1 MRRPAVSISAAC
13 RGVGL
18 AVVTSFFL
26 LAYTPLVNRL
36 QGGPAP
42 WGPPGPGHA
51 IVVLGS
57 GMGADGALT
66 ARSLRRAVHGVRLY
80 RQGLAPRL
88 VVLGIRPDSGPGEA
102 EARAQL
108 ARELG
113 VPAEAILV
121 VSGGRTTWEEAG
133 RTWSLLGPLGARRVL
148 LVTDVSHME
157 RSREAFA
164 RTGFEVVPAP
174 VASAFSEPDR
184 PAERLAVARTLAQEW
199 LARAYYRLAGYS

>member
-1 MRRPAVSISAAC
+1 MNGPARGSAAL
-13 RGVGL
+13 RLLGL
-18 AVVTSFFL
+18 AVVGAFVAV
-26 LAYTPLVNRL
+26 AYTPLVNRL
-36 QGGPAP
+36 QGRALP
-42 WGPPGPGHA
+42 WGAPGPGDA

-80 RQGLAPRL
+80 HQGLAPRL
-88 VVLGIRPDSGPGEA
+88 VLLGVRPRSGPGEA

-113 VPAEAILV
+113 VPEAALLV
-121 VSGGRTTWEEAG
+121 MSGARTTWEEAG
-133 RTWSLLGPLGARRVL
+133 RAWSHLAPGGSRRVL

-164 RTGFEVVPAP
+164 RAGFEVVPAP
-174 VASAFSEPDR
+174 VATAFSEPDR
-184 PAERLAVARTLAQEW
+184 PAERLALARSLAQEW

>member
-1 MRRPAVSISAAC
+1 MRAAP
-13 RGVGL
+13 RAIGL
-18 AVVTSFFL
+18 AVVAGFFL

-36 QGGPAP
+36 QGGPVP
-42 WGPPGPGHA
+42 WGPPGPGDA

-66 ARSLRRAVHGVRLY
+66 ARSLRRTVQGVRLH

-88 VVLGIRPDSGPGEA
+88 ALLGIRPLSGPGEA

-113 VPAEAILV
+113 VPEPAIVAL
-121 VSGGRTTWEEAG
+121 SGGRTTWEEASLAWSTLG
-133 RTWSLLGPLGARRVL
+133 RGGARRVL

-164 RTGFEVVPAP
+164 RAGFEVVPAP

-184 PAERLAVARTLAQEW
+184 PAERLALARTLAQEW